1 MVGLSADRELLE
13 WVRLNDV
20 DFGGDCE
27 VEGVGVVG
35 EGDGNGTR
43 DICGDVLED
52 ALVGV
57 PGRDGCFIALRSGGT
72 SEEDISLYVVF

>member
-1 MVGLSADRELLE
+1 MVALSADKELLE
-13 WVRLNDV
+13 WLRLNEV

-27 VEGVGVVG
+27 VYSVGADG

-57 PGRDGCFIALRSGGT
+57 LGRDGCFIALRRGGT
-72 SEEDISLYVVF
+72 SEADIVLYVGF